1 MMVMELT
8 SLTDAVSADAQ
19 QVAAGKVVFA
29 QCEACHSVDGTDGAG
44 PSLMAGSPTFATAAP

>member
-1 MMVMELT
+1 MVMELT

-29 QCEACHSVDGTDGAG
+29 QCEPAIR
-44 PSLMAGSPTFATAAP
+44 